1 MQTGILGVCG
11 SITADLIG
19 YGPRLPVAGETVR
32 GTDLLTASGG
42 KGANQAVAAARLGAD
57 VRFVGAR
64 GADALG
70 EMCAA
75 ALAGD
80 GVSLDGLVVHD
91 DTYTGVSLIC
101 VGADG
106 ENQILAL
113 PGANARCPVPAACG
127 AAVWLSQFETSREAV
142 EGTLEAA
149 RQDGALAIVNP
160 SPADAEAPEL
170 VARFDLAV
178 VNEDEARVLDG
189 FLPAARVVTRGS
201 GGAILLPEGDEIPA
215 LSVSVVDT
223 TGAGDALC
231 GAFAG
236 ALAEGLARREALVR
250 AIAVAGLSVQRRGC
264 QPSYPTRAELERQLV

>member
-19 YGPRLPVAGETVR
+19 YGPRLPTAGETVR
-32 GTDLLTASGG
+32 GSELLTASGG
-42 KGANQAVAAARLGAD
+42 KGANQAVAAARLGAS
-57 VRFVGAR
+57 VRLTGAR

-70 EMCAA
+70 ELCAA
-75 ALAGD
+75 ALQAD
-80 GVSLDGLVVHD
+80 GISLAAVAVYDEIH
-91 DTYTGVSLIC
+91 TGVALIC

-113 PGANARCPVPAACG
+113 PGANARCPVPVACG
-127 AAVWLSQFETSREAV
+127 AAVWLSQFETSRAAV

-149 RQDGALAIVNP
+149 RADGALAIINP

-189 FLPAARVVTRGS
+189 FLPSSRVVTRGA

-215 LSVSVVDT
+215 LPVTAIDT

-236 ALAEGLARREALVR
+236 ALAEGLTRRGALHR
-250 AIAVAGLSVQRRGC
+250 AVAVAGLSVERRGC
-264 QPSYPTRAELERQLV
+264 QPSYPTRAELERRV